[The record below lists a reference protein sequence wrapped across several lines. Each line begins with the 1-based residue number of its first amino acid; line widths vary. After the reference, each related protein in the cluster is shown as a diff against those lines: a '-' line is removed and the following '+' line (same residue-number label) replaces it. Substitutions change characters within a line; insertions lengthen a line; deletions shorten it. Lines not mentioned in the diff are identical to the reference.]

1 MTIFSIDESGKATR
15 HEDKPLDSEK
25 ELEDFLEQH
34 PQTLQD
40 DMFII
45 GRQVATVDGKFIDLL
60 GIDNCFH
67 VFPGAGHTPHA
78 ASTQYYDTTRAV
90 TVGFTSRQVCPLYPP
105 ICGWYDVDSPPPI
118 VNTCPADIVAD
129 GVITVADILE
139 ILGQFGCVTN
149 CFADVD
155 DDVADFHEGIDS
167 FLSTISYFYYAIL
180 LFSIVT
186 LIISV
191 MQFFDKPWGTKAL
204 LGSTGLLLVLLL
216 ATGAYEASSFVEISE
231 DYEEITDEPL
241 GDMPSFF
248 EVNGTMGGY
257 CAGLCFGVYALLAYF
272 GRPKSPPVQ
281 LVMN

>member
-1 MTIFSIDESGKATR
+1 MWDEVSDDIE
-15 HEDKPLDSEK
+15 EDME
-25 ELEDFLEQH
+25 
-34 PQTLQD
+34 TL
-40 DMFII
+40 
-45 GRQVATVDGKFIDLL
+45 
-60 GIDNCFH
+60 
-67 VFPGAGHTPHA
+67 
-78 ASTQYYDTTRAV
+78 
-90 TVGFTSRQVCPLYPP
+90 GF
-105 ICGWYDVDSPPPI
+105 
-118 VNTCPADIVAD
+118 
-129 GVITVADILE
+129 
-139 ILGQFGCVTN
+139 
-149 CFADVD
+149 FADVN

-257 CAGLCFGVYALLAYF
+257 CAGLCFGVYSLLAF
-272 GRPKSPPVQ
+272 LGRPKSPPVQ

>member
-1 MTIFSIDESGKATR
+1 MDGQGYYESLLAQGYGPEDAVKYTQQHYPGFGQAPVTPQPAVMPEPQQMAAPELQPMVVASPQPQMVSGQVGALIQPMAVANQSTNTSKGMRVTNGIFGILMSIVLIGYSLYVIGMWVEVSDDIE
-15 HEDKPLDSEK
+15 EDME
-25 ELEDFLEQH
+25 
-34 PQTLQD
+34 
-40 DMFII
+40 
-45 GRQVATVDGKFIDLL
+45 LL
-60 GIDNCFH
+60 GF
-67 VFPGAGHTPHA
+67 
-78 ASTQYYDTTRAV
+78 
-90 TVGFTSRQVCPLYPP
+90 
-105 ICGWYDVDSPPPI
+105 
-118 VNTCPADIVAD
+118 VAD
-129 GVITVADILE
+129 A
-139 ILGQFGCVTN
+139 
-149 CFADVD
+149 D

-180 LFSIVT
+180 LFSIIT

-191 MQFFDKPWGTKAL
+191 MQFLDKPWGTKAL

>member
-1 MTIFSIDESGKATR
+1 MDGQGYYESLLAQGYGP
-15 HEDKPLDSEK
+15 EDAVKYTQ
-25 ELEDFLEQH
+25 QH
-34 PQTLQD
+34 YPGFGQAPVAPQPEVMPAPQPEVMPAPQPMVASVPQTMVAAPQTPALVGNLAQPVIVVNQSTNTSKGMRIMSGIFGIMMSLALIGYSIVVIGMWDEVSD
-40 DMFII
+40 DIEEDME
-45 GRQVATVDGKFIDLL
+45 TL
-60 GIDNCFH
+60 GF
-67 VFPGAGHTPHA
+67 
-78 ASTQYYDTTRAV
+78 Y
-90 TVGFTSRQVCPLYPP
+90 
-105 ICGWYDVDSPPPI
+105 
-118 VNTCPADIVAD
+118 
-129 GVITVADILE
+129 
-139 ILGQFGCVTN
+139 
-149 CFADVD
+149 ADVN

-186 LIISV
+186 LVISV

-257 CAGLCFGVYALLAYF
+257 CAGLCFGVYSLLAF
-272 GRPKSPPVQ
+272 LGRPKSPPVQ